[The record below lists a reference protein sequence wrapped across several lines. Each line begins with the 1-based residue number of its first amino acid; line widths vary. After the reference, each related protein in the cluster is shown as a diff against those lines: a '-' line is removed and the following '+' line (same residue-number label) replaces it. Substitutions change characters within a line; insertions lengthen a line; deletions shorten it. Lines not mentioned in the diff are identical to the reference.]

1 MISSFHLPK
10 KMSAILTR
18 SFAASTLYAF
28 HAPSHICSITYMLTI
43 SNIPTIIWVSIL
55 IFFVLFKQ
63 KKDTMAEPI
72 PGSQSN
78 SKKTEDLSI
87 DFEALFD
94 FPRCPTTIPQINKN
108 TFSKGYSIKSSY
120 KPNCRSILK
129 SETKAKHDFEAKE
142 IPRNH
147 LKFNEQTKIFSS
159 SHKVLSSSKLRN
171 QSTYYTESKLKAA
184 THLRYEK
191 RSMPV
196 ITNKERN
203 GTLLASDFI
212 VDNELR
218 AARIRGGVHVKELP
232 LVKQSFLGI
241 DLEELLL
248 MQPRPSIPLRASKS
262 SPSSLLRDKLH
273 KAISRMKKSHS
284 LGDIRKTNMSSD
296 TLINCTTLPFHR
308 KRSPFVSSSE
318 SLQIVD
324 CGTLVPKPYR
334 SGRSIVI

>member
-1 MISSFHLPK
+1 
-10 KMSAILTR
+10 
-18 SFAASTLYAF
+18 
-28 HAPSHICSITYMLTI
+28 
-43 SNIPTIIWVSIL
+43 
-55 IFFVLFKQ
+55 
-63 KKDTMAEPI
+63 MAEPI

-78 SKKTEDLSI
+78 SEKTEDLSI
-87 DFEALFD
+87 DFEALFN

-108 TFSKGYSIKSSY
+108 TFPKGYSIKSNNR
-120 KPNCRSILK
+120 PDCRSILK
-129 SETKAKHDFEAKE
+129 SKTKTKYDFEAKE

-159 SHKVLSSSKLRN
+159 SHTVLNSSRLMN
-171 QSTYYTESKLKAA
+171 QSTEYTESKLKAA
-184 THLRYEK
+184 TRLRCEK
-191 RSMPV
+191 RSMPI

-212 VDNELR
+212 VENELR

-248 MQPRPSIPLRASKS
+248 MQPQPSIPLRTSKS
-262 SPSSLLRDKLH
+262 SPSSLLRNKLH

-296 TLINCTTLPFHR
+296 TLINCTTLPLHR
-308 KRSPFVSSSE
+308 KWSPFVTSSE

-324 CGTLVPKPYR
+324 CSTLLPKPYT
-334 SGRSIVI
+334 SGRRIVI